1 LNEPGT
7 AGGAAIGVTGA
18 LGFVASHLFP
28 RLIARG
34 DRPVAIVRPGRDAS
48 RLEAMGIEVR
58 RADLLDPGTFGRAFE
73 GLDGLIHLSGMAQVP
88 SFLLAVEKAG
98 VRRGV
103 FVGST
108 GVYTRLESPGAD
120 SKRRGEAALRASS
133 VTAVIVRPTMIYGTP
148 ADRNLVRL
156 LRWLA
161 RVPVVPVPGG
171 GATLQQPVHVE
182 DLSSAILAGLDRS
195 ATQRGEYDA
204 GGPEP
209 LPLRELIRQAAAA
222 MGRKV
227 WVLPLPLMPAYH
239 TVMLLRRL
247 KLPCPVRGE
256 QVLRL
261 AESKAVDIAPAV
273 ADLGYRPRS
282 FQTGIEAE
290 AAMLREQSVGTGSGT
305 SRSTRR

>member
-1 LNEPGT
+1 MDDRRTL
-7 AGGAAIGVTGA
+7 GGAAIGVTGA
-18 LGFVASHLFP
+18 MGFVASHLFP
-28 RLIARG
+28 RMLARG
-34 DRPVAIVRPGRDAS
+34 DRPIAIVRPGRDAS

-58 RADLLDPGTFGRAFE
+58 RADLLDASTFGGAFE

-88 SFLLAVEKAG
+88 SFLPAVERAG

-108 GVYTRLESPGAD
+108 GVYTQLESPGAD

-156 LRWLA
+156 LQWLA
-161 RVPVVPVPGG
+161 RVPIVPVPGG
-171 GATLQQPVHVE
+171 GSTLQQPVHVE
-182 DLSSAILAGLDRS
+182 DLSSVILAGLDRS
-195 ATQRGEYDA
+195 QTQRGEYDA
-204 GGPEP
+204 GGPEA
-209 LPLRELIRQAAAA
+209 LPLRDLIRQAGAA

-227 WVLPLPLMPAYH
+227 WVMPLPLMPAYH
-239 TVMLLRRL
+239 SVMLLRRL

-261 AESKAVDIAPAV
+261 VESKAVDIGPA
-273 ADLGYRPRS
+273 AGDLGYRPRS
-282 FQTGIEAE
+282 FEVGIEAE
-290 AAMLREQSVGTGSGT
+290 AGMLNRVT
-305 SRSTRR
+305 SR